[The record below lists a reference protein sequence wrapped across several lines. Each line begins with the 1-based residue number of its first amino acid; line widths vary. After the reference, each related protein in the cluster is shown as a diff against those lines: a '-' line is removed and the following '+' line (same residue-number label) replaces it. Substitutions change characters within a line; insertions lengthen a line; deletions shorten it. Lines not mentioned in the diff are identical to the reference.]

1 MEVSFFL
8 LTFVYTKLIDMR
20 LTVHVVNALKE
31 KVEVQSKQDPKT
43 TVMKTIIKNT
53 FSFSDIKESDVPR
66 ILQEIEAEGHGIPVK
81 HYLSG
86 EKILGMAVCR
96 KKK

>member
-1 MEVSFFL
+1 LF
-8 LTFVYTKLIDMR
+8 TFVYTKLLDMR
-20 LTVHVVNALKE
+20 LTVHVADAKKE
-31 KVEVQSKQDPKT
+31 KVEVQSKQDPKA

-53 FSFSDIKESDVPR
+53 FSFSDIKESDVNS
-66 ILQEIEAEGHGIPVK
+66 ILRELEAEGLTPTK

-86 EKILGMAVCR
+86 EKILGRATC